1 MNHFSSKAFEHLL
14 FPLHRSVYMEIDRKL
29 NELEQRFP
37 GAIAQECMIYE
48 QNFANA
54 STEGATLPADT
65 IFEHRPGMDVYVS
78 VDEFSIKRAHKCSQA
93 RVLMQSMAQI
103 GQPQRSD
110 CSNHLVLTLQSDGV
124 QQNFIVPLPL
134 VLQAFESR
142 VCKPGS
148 YQVYEH
154 NLIRKKATMVPT
166 MDAYMAGAAQYV
178 GITGRSWQQRSQ
190 EHHYAARRGSLLR
203 FHRALRNEFFD
214 IFAHEHI
221 VLRAGLNRAQAL
233 RIEEI
238 EVEERTLHD
247 LHPNGLN
254 MIPGGEAGLRYLAS
268 MIKRPRSAIDL
279 EKVDALLEQAIVD
292 SLRQPGL
299 NVKKQHTNEKLA
311 ALWRDDIAFRIRAM
325 TSQNNRL
332 SYLQIRSARIWH
344 AAGWALKKI
353 FEKIKGMEDRVIQ
366 EDQISRLLDGKTYQ
380 TIPHVLGFD

>member
-1 MNHFSSKAFEHLL
+1 MKHFSSKAFEHLL
-14 FPLHRSVYMEIDRKL
+14 FPLHRSVYQEIDRKL
-29 NELEQRFP
+29 DGLEQRFP

-48 QNFANA
+48 QNFATA
-54 STEGATLPADT
+54 STEGATLAADT
-65 IFEHRPGMDVYVS
+65 IYVYRPGMDVYIS
-78 VDEFSIKRAHKCSQA
+78 VDEYSIKRAHKCSQA
-93 RVLMQSMAQI
+93 RVLMQSLANF
-103 GQPQRSD
+103 GQPQRVD
-110 CSNHLVLTLQSDGV
+110 CSNHLVVTLRSEGV

-134 VLQAFESR
+134 VLQALESR
-142 VCKPGS
+142 VCRPGS

-154 NLIRKKATMVPT
+154 NLIRKKDIMEPT

-203 FHRALRNEFFD
+203 FHRALRNELFEVY
-214 IFAHEHI
+214 AHEHI
-221 VLRAGLNRAQAL
+221 VLRAGLNRPQAL

-254 MIPGGEAGLRYLAS
+254 MIPGGEAGLRYLAG
-268 MIKRPRSAIDL
+268 MIKRPRSSIDL
-279 EKVDALLEQAIVD
+279 EKVDALLEQAIID

-299 NVKKQHTNEKLA
+299 NTEKHHTNEKLA
-311 ALWRDDIAFRIRAM
+311 ALWRDDIAFRIKAM
-325 TSQNNRL
+325 TNQHNRL

-344 AAGWALKKI
+344 AAGWALEKI
-353 FEKIKGMEDRVIQ
+353 FEKIKGIEDRIIQ
-366 EDQISRLLDGKTYQ
+366 QDQISRLLDGKTYK

>member
-1 MNHFSSKAFEHLL
+1 MKYFSPKAFEHLL
-14 FPLHRSVYMEIDRKL
+14 FPLHRSVYQEIDRKL
-29 NELEQRFP
+29 DGLEQRFP

-54 STEGATLPADT
+54 STEGATLPADA
-65 IFEHRPGMDVYVS
+65 IFGHRPGMDVYVS
-78 VDEFSIKRAHKCSQA
+78 VNEFNIKRAHKCSEA
-93 RVLMQSMAQI
+93 RVFMQSMAQI
-103 GQPQRSD
+103 GLPQRSN
-110 CSNHLVLTLQSDGV
+110 CSNHLILTLQSDGV

-154 NLIRKKATMVPT
+154 NLIRKKTVVVPT
-166 MDAYMAGAAQYV
+166 MDAYMEGAAQYV

-203 FHRALRNEFFD
+203 FHRALRNELFEV
-214 IFAHEHI
+214 FAHEHI

-238 EVEERTLHD
+238 EVEERTLHE

-268 MIKRPRSAIDL
+268 MIKRPRSSIDL
-279 EKVDALLEQAIVD
+279 EKVDVLLEQAIID

-299 NVKKQHTNEKLA
+299 NTNKHHTNEKLA

-325 TSQNNRL
+325 TSQHNRL

-344 AAGWALKKI
+344 AAGWALEKI
-353 FEKIKGMEDRVIQ
+353 VAKIKGMEDRAIQ
-366 EDQISRLLDGKTYQ
+366 QDQISRLLDGKTYQ